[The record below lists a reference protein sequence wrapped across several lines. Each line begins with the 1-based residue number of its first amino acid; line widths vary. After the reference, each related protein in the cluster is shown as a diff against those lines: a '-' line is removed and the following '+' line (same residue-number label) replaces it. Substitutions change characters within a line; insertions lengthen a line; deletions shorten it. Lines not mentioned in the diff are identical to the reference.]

1 MYPPRFEKGSF
12 VTCVYD
18 FMDFYNYI
26 YDDID
31 ESDFQHYGIVIKID
45 EEFLDFMDEYIYEV
59 LCVDGIRRHFMES
72 EIRLVK

>member
-1 MYPPRFEKGSF
+1 
-12 VTCVYD
+12 
-18 FMDFYNYI
+18 MDFYNYI

-59 LCVDGIRRHFMES
+59 LCVDVIRRHFMES

>member
-1 MYPPRFEKGSF
+1 VYPPRFEKGSF
-12 VTCVYD
+12 VCCVYD

-31 ESDFQHYGIVIKID
+31 EREFTHYGIVIGID
-45 EEFLDFMDEYIYEV
+45 EEFLQFMDEYIYEV
-59 LCVDGIRRHFMES
+59 LCIDGMRRHFTES

>member
-1 MYPPRFEKGSF
+1 MYSPRFEKGSF
-12 VTCVYD
+12 VRCVYD

-31 ESDFQHYGIVIKID
+31 EGDFTHYGIVIGID
-45 EEFLDFMDEYIYEV
+45 EEFLQFMDEYIYEV
-59 LCVDGIRRHFMES
+59 LCVDGIRRHFTES